1 MGIQAGRN
9 LRRVFSWVGRRGG
22 WWRCRFP
29 SLTLSRVPVFA
40 LQGPATSAG
49 PSTARAAARRLPC
62 WCAPGSPASRARS
75 RSNTPT
81 EPAPGT
87 GPARLARLCWTTTTD
102 KEFSSA
108 FSQERDGGRP
118 QGGREVKGG
127 AKPAGRAGQGQ
138 ALSPEPA
145 QGLLHTNVS
154 KENSALANGEIL
166 HAAITGWA
174 GEGWGQCPC
183 AGVAPGSPSVRRS
196 RKHTRT
202 HRC

>member
-1 MGIQAGRN
+1 MFSWAGRTE
-9 LRRVFSWVGRRGG
+9 GG
-22 WWRCRFP
+22 GGGASP
-29 SLTLSRVPVFA
+29 PLTLSCVPVFA

-49 PSTARAAARRLPC
+49 PTTARAAARRPPC
-62 WCAPGSPASRARS
+62 WCAPGWPASRARS

-108 FSQERDGGRP
+108 FSQERDGGWP
-118 QGGREVKGG
+118 QGGREMKGG

-166 HAAITGWA
+166 HAAIIGRA
-174 GEGWGQCPC
+174 GEGWWQCPRT
-183 AGVAPGSPSVRRS
+183 GVAPGSPSVRRS